1 MSTRARSWSVTPRP
15 TGCCIDGESR
25 RSLISVSVALLQLFS
40 LGAVKPQGDACAL
53 LTAREVVAVAG
64 GAFKESKTSS
74 RSEGGFTVSQCFYQ
88 VDPFSGSV
96 SLEVTRRAAAGAA
109 ARDPR
114 AQWQEMFH
122 AEKAERAEKA
132 EKAEKE
138 DASREGEERE
148 ARGHPEPVAG
158 LAEEAFWVASGPG
171 GALFA
176 LKGNAFL
183 RISAG
188 GRDDHEGKL
197 RKCRRLAEKALR
209 RM

>member
-1 MSTRARSWSVTPRP
+1 M
-15 TGCCIDGESR
+15 
-25 RSLISVSVALLQLFS
+25 RSLMSGIALFLFPLLS
-40 LGAVKPQGDACAL
+40 LAAVTAAAGPQGDACAL
-53 LTAREVVAVAG
+53 LTAREVVAVVG
-64 GAFKESKTSS
+64 GTHKESKASS

-96 SLEVTRRAAAGAA
+96 SLEVTRRASAGAA

-114 AQWQEMFH
+114 AQWREMFH
-122 AEKAERAEKA
+122 AEKAEKDEKA

-138 DASREGEERE
+138 VAGREEEDEHE
-148 ARGHPEPVAG
+148 ARGRPEPVSG

-188 GRDDHEGKL
+188 GRDDHAGKL

-209 RM
+209 RMNSRD